1 MESGSWVTSCVIRG
15 WRWTS
20 CAVRRRYSISP
31 LSASTGRCYT
41 SHSYVVTQLRHLNSM
56 TLPVADLES
65 SVRTLFS
72 PHGIAMLK
80 GYYFTAAGLSFFFL
94 LFSMP
99 NL

>member
-1 MESGSWVTSCVIRG
+1 MGGVGRHVLYGVDTQSCRY
-15 WRWTS
+15 
-20 CAVRRRYSISP
+20 RRRQVD
-31 LSASTGRCYT
+31 LCYT

-56 TLPVADLES
+56 TLPLADLES

-94 LFSMP
+94 LSSCF
-99 NL
+99 NA